1 MSFSKEQISDF
12 ISTHFPAANQR
23 FSITHIGENTAELI
37 FNIRADSLRPGGT
50 VSGPTL
56 MMVAD
61 FALYVAIIAKLETGK
76 QAVTTNLSFNFF
88 RKGSGEHD
96 VRAECRL
103 LKVGKT
109 LATGEV
115 FLYSLN
121 SDEPIAHAVGTF
133 AL

>member
-1 MSFSKEQISDF
+1 MNFTLEEITTF
-12 ISTHFPAANQR
+12 ISTHFPQANQR
-23 FSITHIGENTAELI
+23 FKITAISKNTAEII
-37 FNIRADSLRPGGT
+37 FNIQPDSLRPGGT

-56 MMVAD
+56 MMIAD
-61 FALYVAIIAKLETGK
+61 FALYVAIIANIETGK

-88 RKGSGEHD
+88 KKGSGKHD

-103 LKVGKT
+103 LKVGRT

-121 SDEPIAHAVGTF
+121 SDDPIAHAIGTF

>member
-1 MSFSKEQISDF
+1 MSFSVEEITNF
-12 ISTHFPAANQR
+12 ISKHFPAAKQR
-23 FSITHIGENTAELI
+23 FTILNVGDNSATIQFKISDEH
-37 FNIRADSLRPGGT
+37 LRPGGT

-56 MMVAD
+56 MMIAD
-61 FALYVAIIAKLETGK
+61 FALYVAIIAKLESGK
-76 QAVTTNLSFNFF
+76 TAVTTNLSFNFF
-88 RKGSGEHD
+88 RRGSGSHD

-115 FLYSLN
+115 FLYSEN
-121 SDEPIAHAVGTF
+121 SDDAIAHAVGTF

>member
-1 MSFSKEQISDF
+1 MSFNIEQITDF
-12 ISTHFPAANQR
+12 ISTHFPHANKR
-23 FSITHIGENTAELI
+23 FTITEVGENTASLI
-37 FNIRADSLRPGGT
+37 FNIKQDSLRPGGT

-56 MMVAD
+56 MMIAD

-96 VRAECRL
+96 IRAECRL
-103 LKVGKT
+103 LKVGRT

-121 SDEPIAHAVGTF
+121 SDEPVAHAMGTF

>member
-1 MSFSKEQISDF
+1 MSFNVEEITQF
-12 ISTHFPAANQR
+12 IHQHFPSARER
-23 FSITHIGENTAELI
+23 FTITHVQENHTELVFKI
-37 FNIRADSLRPGGT
+37 KPDSLRPGGT

-61 FALYVAIIAKLETGK
+61 FALYVTIIAKLETGK

-121 SDEPIAHAVGTF
+121 HDEPIAHAVGTF